1 MMLGQ
6 EHAQELG
13 EHAAGAA
20 EKFNAGETIIH
31 HVSNS
36 PISEPLIHL
45 PKLAGIDFSVT
56 KHVLMLWLVAAFV
69 LVVVITTVRS
79 YLRQDKP
86 IPTGFMNLLEAL
98 VEFIRDSIALPN
110 VGKKWVNTWTPLLL
124 TFFIFIFCANAI
136 GLVPVFDVLG
146 LVDHFVLHTG
156 EHSFIK
162 QLLHGGTTATAN
174 YNVTAALAMIT
185 FSAIIIA
192 GTSGMVAGSGLLFP
206 GTYTRGQAF
215 QVSMRRGLKM
225 FFGIVPIILLAAF
238 FESFFTRYTDT
249 PDVLRATFILTS
261 LAFVLWYFVWL
272 PRHKAK
278 TGSFRTPVHDK
289 ELPPKREHVID
300 FRIIKSAGEI
310 LSDTFSVLRR
320 RPKITFLSLSVA
332 TALFG
337 SWAFGL
343 STKGPADTFFYTDLP
358 FWPFDILIATGQ
370 IFGNDSVP
378 YLYIFQVFI
387 LGCLTLTAFRVLELE
402 MDMELR
408 PPYSVQRM
416 LLALMPLL
424 LPMPGFIAL
433 LKMNS
438 GGIISMVVYPFLAL
452 WSAVIYFET
461 LNPFAALV
469 RAFRLMR
476 WGQGLLIGFMMI
488 VFNLL
493 LFVFIEFPVWDR
505 TLEFFSWL
513 VPRTEGAME
522 SFHMIATTCA
532 AAFILYFVFMLI
544 VLSGAL
550 QYFSSC
556 EVADAANLQEEIE
569 KIGASRQIR
578 GLARE

>member
-45 PKLAGIDFSVT
+45 PKLGGIDFSVT

-192 GTSGMVAGSGLLFP
+192 GSRAHGVVQHWINLVPHGL
-206 GTYTRGQAF
+206 AW
-215 QVSMRRGLKM
+215 
-225 FFGIVPIILLAAF
+225 PIYILLIPIELMGMLVRPFALTMRLAANM
-238 FESFFTRYTDT
+238 TGGHI
-249 PDVLRATFILTS
+249 AIL
-261 LAFVLWYFVWL
+261 A
-272 PRHKAK
+272 
-278 TGSFRTPVHDK
+278 
-289 ELPPKREHVID
+289 
-300 FRIIKSAGEI
+300 I
-310 LSDTFSVLRR
+310 LSFVFLFAEMFGRAVGVGVGVAASVPL
-320 RPKITFLSLSVA
+320 A
-332 TALFG
+332 TAISALEIIVVLVQAYVFTL
-337 SWAFGL
+337 L
-343 STKGPADTFFYTDLP
+343 SA
-358 FWPFDILIATGQ
+358 
-370 IFGNDSVP
+370 
-378 YLYIFQVFI
+378 VFI
-387 LGCLTLTAFRVLELE
+387 GMAIHV
-402 MDMELR
+402 
-408 PPYSVQRM
+408 
-416 LLALMPLL
+416 
-424 LPMPGFIAL
+424 
-433 LKMNS
+433 
-438 GGIISMVVYPFLAL
+438 
-452 WSAVIYFET
+452 
-461 LNPFAALV
+461 
-469 RAFRLMR
+469 
-476 WGQGLLIGFMMI
+476 
-488 VFNLL
+488 
-493 LFVFIEFPVWDR
+493 
-505 TLEFFSWL
+505 
-513 VPRTEGAME
+513 
-522 SFHMIATTCA
+522 HH
-532 AAFILYFVFMLI
+532 
-544 VLSGAL
+544 
-550 QYFSSC
+550 
-556 EVADAANLQEEIE
+556 
-569 KIGASRQIR
+569 
-578 GLARE
+578 